1 MLTSLRQNSG
11 SILFAGF
18 LSISLWL
25 YVNMKAITTQIVRY
39 PVVVSAEPGKAI
51 ASDYPSNIDVKVRT
65 NGWHLFNLEYIGAA
79 RICNVRTES
88 GTSDA
93 NGMVHFTK
101 NEILQSLIPNLSLE
115 KIIDVTPEAFSVHL
129 STLVTKKVPV
139 KPSITLGFKDNYGLV
154 NRLDVT
160 PDSVVLSGSEA
171 SLERIREWRTSPISL
186 QNLYS
191 NFTVAARASDT
202 LQPLIEC
209 LTPDIQISGTVDEII
224 EIEITDIPVII
235 RNAPNKRTEH
245 TVMPLLISA
254 VVRGGLK
261 TLSRLSTSDFVAS
274 LEYSTIVNDSTGYV
288 RPTISTPYSV
298 EVIATK
304 PKVLTHKRQLGS
316 TSLTLSAGN
325 TSH

>member
-1 MLTSLRQNSG
+1 MLNSLRQNSG

-25 YVNMKAITTQIVRY
+25 YVNMKAITTQIVKY

-88 GTSDA
+88 GTTDA
-93 NGMVHFTK
+93 NGIVHFTK

-115 KIIDVTPEAFSVHL
+115 KVIDVTPEAFSVHL

-139 KPSITLGFKDNYGLV
+139 KPLITLGFKDNYGLV
-154 NRLDVT
+154 NRLIVT
-160 PDSVVLSGSEA
+160 PDSVILSGSAA
-171 SLERIREWRTSPISL
+171 SLERINEWRTSRVSL

-209 LTPDIQISGTVDEII
+209 LTPDIQISGSVDEII
-224 EIEITDIPVII
+224 EIEISDIPVVI
-235 RNAPNKRTEH
+235 RNAPDKRTEH
-245 TVMPLLISA
+245 SVMPLLISA

-261 TLSRLSTSDFVAS
+261 TLSRLTIHDFIAS
-274 LEYSTIVNDSTGYV
+274 IEYSSIVNDSTGYIK
-288 RPTISTPYSV
+288 PMISTPYSV
-298 EVIATK
+298 EVITTK
-304 PKVLTHKRQLGS
+304 PKFLTHKRRLTIS
-316 TSLTLSAGN
+316 SLTLSAG
-325 TSH
+325 SSSQ